1 MDLQELLNKASDLK
15 KNSKHS
21 EAFKMYSAAFD
32 ILVKEANSYASSF
45 ENIGYETIEEGK
57 RTWTDTPAFFDKAKE
72 YMKRDKTATVISNN
86 MGVIL
91 AELGDLDNAKEW
103 FRQAMELIPDHMDYP
118 DPQINLKN
126 LEK

>member
-1 MDLQELLNKASDLK
+1 MELQELLNKASDLK
-15 KNSKHS
+15 KSGKHA

-32 ILVKEANSYASSF
+32 ILVKEANAYAGSF
-45 ENIGYETIEEGK
+45 KNTGYETIEEGK

-72 YMKRDKTATVISNN
+72 YMKRDKNAAVISNN

-91 AELGDLDNAKEW
+91 AGLGDLNNAKEW
-103 FRQAMELIPDHMDYP
+103 FRQAMGLTPDHMDYP